1 MTETH
6 ARWLWYERP
15 WFVIAALVVF
25 WPIGLALM
33 WVQHKFSPTVRAAVS
48 VGAPVL
54 SAAVLAAALLL
65 SAHAAPAKPVSP
77 VAETTMSVS
86 ATGTA
91 ATSSVAPSSTTA
103 TGSAK
108 VAVKPGVKKPA
119 SKTTPGKTSPTP
131 VKPPPVAP
139 VTPAPT
145 GGARFTLSGTVR
157 ASSTGTSR
165 VSIVLRA
172 ASVKGATKYQW
183 WITTV
188 SSSFSYTGQSVTTAY
203 YGLPPTN
210 VLLVVYG
217 AKGTPESASADV
229 APPTSDGKVSATG
242 S

>member
-1 MTETH
+1 MTEMH

-33 WVQHKFSPTVRAAVS
+33 WVQHKFSPGVRAAVS

-65 SAHAAPAKPVSP
+65 SAHVAPAQPTDP
-77 VAETTMSVS
+77 VAETTTSVS
-86 ATGTA
+86 ATGTT
-91 ATSSVAPSSTTA
+91 ATSSVAPSSTAA

-108 VAVKPGVKKPA
+108 VAAKPGVKKPT
-119 SKTTPGKTSPTP
+119 STTTPGKTSPTP
-131 VKPPPVAP
+131 VKPQP

-145 GGARFTLSGTVR
+145 GGARFTMSGTVR
-157 ASSTGTSR
+157 SSSTGTSR
-165 VSIVLRA
+165 VSIALRA

-217 AKGTPESASADV
+217 AKGTPESSSADV